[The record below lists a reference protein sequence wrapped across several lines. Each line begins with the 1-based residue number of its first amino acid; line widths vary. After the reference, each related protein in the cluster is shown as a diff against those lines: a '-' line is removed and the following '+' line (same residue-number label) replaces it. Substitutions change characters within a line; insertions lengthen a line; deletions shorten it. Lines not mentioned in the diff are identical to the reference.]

1 MTLYTT
7 VPDEL
12 IFPQEEAKVS
22 KQITIDI
29 KEGQLIIEEAENQQ
43 FKVVRLISS
52 DPMAFLNDNYSPGKM
67 ISLF

>member
-7 VPDEL
+7 VPEEL
-12 IFPQEEAKVS
+12 IFLQEEAKVS
-22 KQITIDI
+22 KQISIDI